1 MGDAPQDEEENAAQG
16 QFPAAFDDASALSNG
31 EASAM
36 LSKIVDKK
44 KADDPAYQPNP
55 LLAKTLEY
63 AERFSG
69 NKTEAV
75 NQQVRQVL
83 EAGGLTTFEVAS
95 VANLQPETAEEA
107 KILIPT
113 LEAEDDGMPRF
124 TDESLQELLDDVAK
138 YKEA

>member
-16 QFPAAFDDASALSNG
+16 QFPAGRISIVLINFFLGSLTQSYAFKRCMAKCLVLHLVHTELVGLTCISAAAAFDEASALSNG

-36 LSKIVDKK
+36 LSKIVEKK

-75 NQQVRQVL
+75 NQQVRQ
-83 EAGGLTTFEVAS
+83 
-95 VANLQPETAEEA
+95 
-107 KILIPT
+107 
-113 LEAEDDGMPRF
+113 
-124 TDESLQELLDDVAK
+124 
-138 YKEA
+138 

>member
-16 QFPAAFDDASALSNG
+16 QFPAGTIPTKLAKTCKFDPRSTVDSNRCMAKCIDLHMFHTKLVGNVVTYVSAAAAFDEASALSNG

-75 NQQVRQVL
+75 NQQVRQ
-83 EAGGLTTFEVAS
+83 
-95 VANLQPETAEEA
+95 
-107 KILIPT
+107 
-113 LEAEDDGMPRF
+113 
-124 TDESLQELLDDVAK
+124 
-138 YKEA
+138 

>member
-1 MGDAPQDEEENAAQG
+1 MCTYFIQQFMALVVTCIPAA
-16 QFPAAFDDASALSNG
+16 AAFDHATALSNA

-36 LSKIVDKK
+36 LSKIVEKK

-75 NQQVRQVL
+75 NQQVR
-83 EAGGLTTFEVAS
+83 
-95 VANLQPETAEEA
+95 
-107 KILIPT
+107 K
-113 LEAEDDGMPRF
+113 
-124 TDESLQELLDDVAK
+124 
-138 YKEA
+138 